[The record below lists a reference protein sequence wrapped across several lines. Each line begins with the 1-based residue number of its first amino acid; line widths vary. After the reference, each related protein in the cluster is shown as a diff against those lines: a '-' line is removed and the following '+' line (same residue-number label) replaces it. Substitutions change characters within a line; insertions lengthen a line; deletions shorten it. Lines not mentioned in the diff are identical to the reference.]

1 MQVIESN
8 LLNKVGNYASIKI
21 QINWK
26 FDEKEGS
33 TLKLPSHKIIT
44 NLQRIAL
51 LWRRLTDTTYSVI
64 IPTEKRCTKI
74 TNSRQNAV
82 RTQHHFSNIPAKDA

>member
-1 MQVIESN
+1 MQVIDSN

-51 LWRRLTDTTYSVI
+51 LWRRLTDTTY
-64 IPTEKRCTKI
+64 
-74 TNSRQNAV
+74 
-82 RTQHHFSNIPAKDA
+82 